1 MQFRKVRTKIL
12 TARQIFPFP
21 SKSFCVCRRL
31 QKFLPVQT
39 SNAVNRQLKSS
50 GPRLASDRSGEI
62 SYLIQRV
69 NIMNPKSRRSAQPLP
84 PDTPTK
90 FGPLSIHQNGIAVK
104 HLTATLTPLIGRE
117 SHLAHSL
124 ENVRLSLHV
133 ERFDATER
141 LSADIIC
148 ITRFPEY
155 GYEIK
160 HVTPCEMR
168 VGQTH
173 GTAVVQSTCMCID
186 FENAHDTVLEV
197 EYWLGEESISLVS
210 IPIKFPALAAED
222 SDQD

>member
-1 MQFRKVRTKIL
+1 V
-12 TARQIFPFP
+12 
-21 SKSFCVCRRL
+21 
-31 QKFLPVQT
+31 LPPGQT
-39 SNAVNRQLKSS
+39 SKAVNKHEEQS
-50 GPRLASDRSGEI
+50 GPRLASARSREI
-62 SYLIQRV
+62 NSPIHRV
-69 NIMNPKSRRSAQPLP
+69 NTMKPKSNRLPQPLP

-90 FGPLSIHQNGIAVK
+90 YGPLSIHQNGIAVK
-104 HLTATLTPLIGRE
+104 HLTATLTPVIGRE

-141 LSADIIC
+141 LSSDIIC

-160 HVTPCEMR
+160 HITPCEMR

-197 EYWLGEESISLVS
+197 EYSLGEESISQAS
-210 IPIKFPALAAED
+210 IPIKFPALSAQGEG
-222 SDQD
+222 QE

>member
-1 MQFRKVRTKIL
+1 MK
-12 TARQIFPFP
+12 
-21 SKSFCVCRRL
+21 
-31 QKFLPVQT
+31 
-39 SNAVNRQLKSS
+39 
-50 GPRLASDRSGEI
+50 
-62 SYLIQRV
+62 
-69 NIMNPKSRRSAQPLP
+69 PKSNRPAQPLP

-90 FGPLSIHQNGIAVK
+90 YGPLSIHQNGIAVK
-104 HLTATLTPLIGRE
+104 HLTATLTPVIGRE

-141 LSADIIC
+141 LSSDITC

-160 HVTPCEMR
+160 HITPCEMR

-197 EYWLGEESISLVS
+197 EYSLGEDSISQAS
-210 IPIKFPALAAED
+210 IPIKFPALSAQGEG
-222 SDQD
+222 QE